1 MRPLGLLPE
10 KISLLNALNSIGEN
24 IIIANRDYSVA
35 WMNSQS
41 VKLMSDLAPLF
52 GLSSAEEMIGLKMGS
67 FHQTPSRQERIMK
80 ELTDIHRARITI
92 RDKFAADIVITPVQN
107 EKKEID
113 GYVVMLTD
121 VTTKAK
127 EDEEKEKL
135 IKSLSVP
142 IIKVW
147 EKTIA
152 LPLIGHFDTD
162 RAETMIASVLHEC
175 TANKIEYVL
184 VDLGGIYELD
194 MNIKFHIQKLC
205 DCLSLI
211 GSHCVIAGI
220 TPEFAMAAGEL
231 SKGNPVFSNAH
242 QGLKYVISQIK

>member
-1 MRPLGLLPE
+1 MNPIGVLPE

-24 IIIANRDYSVA
+24 IIIADLEYSIA
-35 WMNSQS
+35 WMNCNAA
-41 VKLMSDLAPLF
+41 KLMSDLAPLF
-52 GLSSAEEMIGLKMGS
+52 GLDSAEEMIGLHMSS
-67 FHQTPSRQERIMK
+67 FHHKPSHQERIME
-80 ELTDIHRARITI
+80 ELTEIHRARITI
-92 RDKFAADIVITPVQN
+92 RDKFAADIVITPIKN
-107 EKKEID
+107 EEKMID

-162 RAETMIASVLHEC
+162 RAEMMIASVLREC
-175 TANKIEYVL
+175 AANKIEYVV

-205 DCLSLI
+205 DCLKLI
-211 GSHCVIAGI
+211 GSQCIIAGI

-231 SKGNPVFSNAH
+231 SQGNRVFSTAH
-242 QGLKYVISQIK
+242 QGLKYVISQIR